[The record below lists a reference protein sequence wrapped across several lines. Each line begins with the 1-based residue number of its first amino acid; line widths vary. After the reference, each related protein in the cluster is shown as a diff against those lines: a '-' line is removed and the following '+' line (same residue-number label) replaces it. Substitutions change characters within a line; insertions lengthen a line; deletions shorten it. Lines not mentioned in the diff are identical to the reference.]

1 MKVQNLIYGTL
12 FLACSMQ
19 ASLADNRI
27 DQQLPGAPELA
38 GYGEF
43 SVGVKTIEIVNPDQI
58 DVLKIDRSFVRE
70 IPQNT
75 EDTAIVNT
83 IISMGHNMNLK
94 VIAEGVETQDQRNCL
109 SKLGCELAQGFY
121 FSRPLPADEFLKFIN
136 KHANY

>member
-58 DVLKIDRSFVRE
+58 DVLKID
-70 IPQNT
+70 PAA
-75 EDTAIVNT
+75 DKPDP
-83 IISMGHNMNLK
+83 LPK
-94 VIAEGVETQDQRNCL
+94 YD
-109 SKLGCELAQGFY
+109 
-121 FSRPLPADEFLKFIN
+121 RPLTVEVWYPAQKDAKGENTLNVFLRDGKTEVEIEGQAVRDAEPEGEN
-136 KHANY
+136 H